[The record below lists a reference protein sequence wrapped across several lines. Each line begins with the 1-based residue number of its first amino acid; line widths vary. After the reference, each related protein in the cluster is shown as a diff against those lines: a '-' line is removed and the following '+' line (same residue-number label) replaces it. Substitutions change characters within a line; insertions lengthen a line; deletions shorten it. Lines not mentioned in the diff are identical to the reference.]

1 MGCCT
6 LDTAW
11 PDLQDALYSC
21 KFIICRLKPSLHVSQ
36 FINIMRVFRLSL
48 YCINRIL
55 IWFFLVF
62 LLSPY
67 TWKSNLY
74 SSCQFNL
81 CFIIFHLLNSY
92 IVDRSPHRSKICVMC
107 FFTPPRHVNIFCVLS
122 ISSPIKVYSV
132 FLHVLPLYVSI
143 FCVSSTHLTKL
154 YFKPSPRLPLWIS
167 QMMPGLFTN

>member
-21 KFIICRLKPSLHVSQ
+21 KFVNCLIKPSLHVCLQ
-36 FINIMRVFRLSL
+36 TVPIL
-48 YCINRIL
+48 YKLNLDMI
-55 IWFFLVF
+55 FLVF

-67 TWKSNLY
+67 TRKSNLY

-81 CFIIFHLLNSY
+81 CFIISHLLNSY
-92 IVDRSPHRSKICVMC
+92 IVDRSPHRSLICVMC